1 MPEWGFYLLAAIGSV
16 IASSGFW
23 TYVIR
28 RMDRKDVTREM
39 LIGLGHDRIMYL
51 AMKYIEQGWIS
62 HEEYENLFTFLYTPY
77 SKMNGNGSA
86 KRAMD
91 EVNKLQLCR
100 GPIEVARMR
109 HQVQYEKDRQQ
120 SETVEG

>member
-1 MPEWGFYLLAAIGSV
+1 MPEWGFYLLTAIGSV

-62 HEEYENLFTFLYTPY
+62 HEEYENLYTFLYVPY

-109 HQVQYEKDRQQ
+109 NKIQNDKDNC
-120 SETVEG
+120 VNK